1 MWPVNHHKPSS
12 MKNWILPLLA
22 LLTVLSS
29 CTSTKFP
36 KPIPGDFAHIVLF
49 WMEGQSEEAKAAF
62 RAEMEGFI
70 KSSAYAQSMHIG
82 TPAGTDRAVVD
93 NSYDFCLIVTFASKA
108 AHDQYQKEQVHLDF
122 IEKTKGL
129 WSKLQIY
136 DSVR

>member
-1 MWPVNHHKPSS
+1 
-12 MKNWILPLLA
+12 MKTYILSCFV

-29 CTSTKFP
+29 CTSTKLP
-36 KPIPGDFAHIVLF
+36 RPISGDFAHIVLF
-49 WMEGQSEEAKAAF
+49 WLEGQSEAAKATF
-62 RAEMEGFI
+62 RKDMEDFI
-70 KSSAYAQSMHIG
+70 QSSAYAQSMHIG

-93 NSYDFCLIVTFASKA
+93 NSYDFCLIVTFASKTE
-108 AHDQYQKEQVHLDF
+108 HDRYQTEQVHLDF

>member
-1 MWPVNHHKPSS
+1 
-12 MKNWILPLLA
+12 MKKLRLLPLLA
-22 LLTVLSS
+22 LMTVAS
-29 CTSTKFP
+29 CTATRAP

-49 WMEGQSEEAKAAF
+49 WMEGQSEAAKATF
-62 RAEMEGFI
+62 RQDMEEFI
-70 KSSAYAQSMHIG
+70 KSSDYAQSMHIG

-122 IEKTKGL
+122 IEKTKGV

>member
-1 MWPVNHHKPSS
+1 
-12 MKNWILPLLA
+12 MKNQYLFLVLTLA
-22 LLTVLSS
+22 FLSS
-29 CTSTKFP
+29 CTALRQP
-36 KPIPGDFAHIVLF
+36 APIRGDFAHIVLF
-49 WMEGQSEEAKAAF
+49 WMEGQSEAAKATF

-70 KSSAYAQSMHIG
+70 KSSAFAQSMHIG

-93 NSYDFCLIVTFASKA
+93 NSYDFCLIVTFASQA
-108 AHDQYQKEQVHLDF
+108 EHDQYQKEQVHLDF